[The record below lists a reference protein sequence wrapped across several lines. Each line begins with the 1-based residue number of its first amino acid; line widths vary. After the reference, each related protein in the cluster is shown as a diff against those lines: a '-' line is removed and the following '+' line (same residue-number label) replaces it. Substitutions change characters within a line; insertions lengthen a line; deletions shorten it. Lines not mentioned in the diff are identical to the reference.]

1 MARAIWKGAISFGLV
16 NVPVTLF
23 PASTTHKLDLDWLDK
38 RTMSPVGYKRVNKE
52 NGKEVPRDQIV
63 HGYEYEKG
71 NYVVLSD
78 DEIRAANPAATQTVD
93 ILAFVDATEVSFMY
107 LDTPYYLV
115 PERGGAKAY
124 ALLHAALIRAGKLG
138 IARVVMHTRAH
149 LAVLAPAGDALVLDT
164 LRWQDE
170 MRDPAEVGLTR
181 EKLGKLAA
189 PGDRELDMAIRLIDE
204 MSGPWR
210 PDDYHDTFQDDL
222 KALIDR
228 KIASGQTREIVQID
242 AGAPKLEHSGNV
254 TDLMALLRQSLG
266 TRGKREAVTVEAEA
280 VAGKA
285 ARPGAKASDK
295 GKGEGKTATVRKTK
309 KASEVSKASK
319 GSKATVGKTAKTPP
333 KRATSTKSS
342 KAR

>member
-23 PASTTHKLDLDWLDK
+23 PASTTHTLDLDWLDK

-52 NGKEVPRDQIV
+52 NGQEVPRDQIV

-93 ILAFVDATEVSFMY
+93 ILAFVDATDVSFMY

-115 PERGGAKAY
+115 PERAGAKAY
-124 ALLHAALIRAGKLG
+124 ALLHAALIKAGKLG

-170 MRDPAEVGLTR
+170 MRDPAEVGLTK
-181 EKLGKLAA
+181 EKLDKRSA
-189 PGDRELDMAIRLIDE
+189 PGERELDMAIRLIDE

-210 PDDYHDTFQDDL
+210 PGNYHDTFQDDL

-228 KIASGQTREIVQID
+228 KIASGQTREVAQIE
-242 AGAPKLEHSGNV
+242 ASAPKLSSPGNV
-254 TDLMALLRQSLG
+254 TDLMALLKQSLG
-266 TRGKREAVTVEAEA
+266 TKGQREAVQAAAQDVESKASGNRKSA
-280 VAGKA
+280 KSTKSAGGSADKKTATKKAAPGKA
-285 ARPGAKASDK
+285 ATRRAKS
-295 GKGEGKTATVRKTK
+295 TR
-309 KASEVSKASK
+309 
-319 GSKATVGKTAKTPP
+319 AK
-333 KRATSTKSS
+333 
-342 KAR
+342 

>member
-23 PASTTHKLDLDWLDK
+23 PASSTHTLDLDWLDK

-93 ILAFVDATEVSFMY
+93 ILAFVNATDMSFMY

-124 ALLHAALIRAGKLG
+124 ALLHAALIKAGKLG

-164 LRWQDE
+164 LRWHDE

-181 EKLGKLAA
+181 DKLGKLAA
-189 PGDRELDMAIRLIDE
+189 PGDRELDMAVRLIDE

-210 PDDYHDTFQDDL
+210 PQDYHDTFQDDL

-228 KIASGQTREIVQID
+228 KIASGQTREVAQIE
-242 AGAPKLEHSGNV
+242 ASAPKLSNTGG
-254 TDLMALLRQSLG
+254 TADLMALLRQSLG
-266 TRGKREAVTVEAEA
+266 TKGKRETVTIEAQDVETKPARSKKTTR
-280 VAGKA
+280 AGASGSSAKSAKDKPVRKA
-285 ARPGAKASDK
+285 ATK
-295 GKGEGKTATVRKTK
+295 KTAAKKAGTK
-309 KASEVSKASK
+309 KAPSKRT
-319 GSKATVGKTAKTPP
+319 KAG
-333 KRATSTKSS
+333 
-342 KAR
+342 

>member
-16 NVPVTLF
+16 NVPVSLF
-23 PASTTHKLDLDWLDK
+23 PASTTHTLDLDWLDK

-78 DEIRAANPAATQTVD
+78 DDIRSANPAATQTVD
-93 ILAFVDATEVSFMY
+93 ILAFVNATDVSFMY

-124 ALLHAALIRAGKLG
+124 ALLHAALIKAGKLG

-170 MRDPAEVGLTR
+170 MRDPAEVGLTK

-189 PGDRELDMAIRLIDE
+189 PAERELEMAIRLIDE

-210 PDDYHDTFQDDL
+210 PGDYHDTFQDDL

-228 KIASGQTREIVQID
+228 KIASGQTREVAQIE
-242 AGAPKLEHSGNV
+242 ASAPQLPSRGNV

-266 TRGKREAVTVEAEA
+266 TKDKRAAVTIDAQDVD
-280 VAGKA
+280 
-285 ARPGAKASDK
+285 AKASGS
-295 GKGEGKTATVRKTK
+295 GKSKSAKAAAKPAKPSKTTKATKAKTGK
-309 KASEVSKASK
+309 KATGKPSPAKKAASGKAS
-319 GSKATVGKTAKTPP
+319 A
-333 KRATSTKSS
+333 KRAKG
-342 KAR
+342 R

>member
-93 ILAFVDATEVSFMY
+93 ILAFVDASDVSFMY

-124 ALLHAALIRAGKLG
+124 ALLHAALVRAGKLG

-170 MRDPAEVGLTR
+170 MRDPAEVGLTK

-210 PDDYHDTFQDDL
+210 PGDYHDTFQDDL

-228 KIASGQTREIVQID
+228 KIASGQTREVAQIE
-242 AGAPKLEHSGNV
+242 ASAPKLSGGNV
-254 TDLMALLRQSLG
+254 TDLMALLKQSLG
-266 TRGKREAVTVEAEA
+266 TKGKRESATLDAEDVEEKPTKKTSKKTAAGKTAVRKTA
-280 VAGKA
+280 AGKA
-285 ARPGAKASDK
+285 A
-295 GKGEGKTATVRKTK
+295 
-309 KASEVSKASK
+309 SKR
-319 GSKATVGKTAKTPP
+319 TKTAKS
-333 KRATSTKSS
+333 R
-342 KAR
+342 

>member
-23 PASTTHKLDLDWLDK
+23 PASTTHTLDLDWLDK
-38 RTMSPVGYKRVNKE
+38 RTMSPVGYKRINKE

-78 DEIRAANPAATQTVD
+78 DEIRSANPAATQTVD
-93 ILAFVDATEVSFMY
+93 ILAFVDATDVSFMY

-124 ALLHAALIRAGKLG
+124 ALLHSALIKAGKLG

-170 MRDPAEVGLTR
+170 MRDPAEVGLTK

-189 PGDRELDMAIRLIDE
+189 PGERELDMAIRLIEE

-210 PDDYHDTFQDDL
+210 PGDYHDTFQDDL

-228 KIASGQTREIVQID
+228 KIASGQTREVAQIE
-242 AGAPKLEHSGNV
+242 ASAPKLSSNGNV
-254 TDLMALLRQSLG
+254 TDLMALLKQSLG
-266 TRGKREAVTVEAEA
+266 TKGKRESVAIEAQDVDA
-280 VAGKA
+280 KTSGSGKSAKSAAKATKATKAKAGK
-285 ARPGAKASDK
+285 
-295 GKGEGKTATVRKTK
+295 KTAAKR
-309 KASEVSKASK
+309 ASPSKAS
-319 GSKATVGKTAKTPP
+319 AKRT
-333 KRATSTKSS
+333 

>member
-93 ILAFVDATEVSFMY
+93 ILAFVDASDVSFMY

-170 MRDPAEVGLTR
+170 MRDPAEVGLTK

-210 PDDYHDTFQDDL
+210 PGDYHDTFQDDL

-228 KIASGQTREIVQID
+228 KIASGQTREVAQIE
-242 AGAPKLEHSGNV
+242 ASAPKLSGGNV
-254 TDLMALLRQSLG
+254 TDLMALLKQSLG
-266 TRGKREAVTVEAEA
+266 TKGKRESAAVDAEDVEEKPAKKT
-280 VAGKA
+280 GKKTT
-285 ARPGAKASDK
+285 AR
-295 GKGEGKTATVRKTK
+295 KTATRKTAVRKTT
-309 KASEVSKASK
+309 ASKAASK
-319 GSKATVGKTAKTPP
+319 
-333 KRATSTKSS
+333 RTKSAKS
-342 KAR
+342 K

>member
-23 PASTTHKLDLDWLDK
+23 PASTTHTLDLDWLDK
-38 RTMSPVGYKRVNKE
+38 RTMSPVGYRRVNKE

-78 DEIRAANPAATQTVD
+78 DEIRSANPTATQTVD
-93 ILAFVDATEVSFMY
+93 ILAFVDATDVSFMY

-124 ALLHAALIRAGKLG
+124 ALLHAALIKAGKLG

-170 MRDPAEVGLTR
+170 MRDPAEVGLTK
-181 EKLGKLAA
+181 EKLGKLAS
-189 PGDRELDMAIRLIDE
+189 PGERELDMAIRLIDE
-204 MSGPWR
+204 MSGN
-210 PDDYHDTFQDDL
+210 
-222 KALIDR
+222 
-228 KIASGQTREIVQID
+228 
-242 AGAPKLEHSGNV
+242 GNV
-254 TDLMALLRQSLG
+254 TDLMALLKQSLG
-266 TRGKREAVTVEAEA
+266 TRGKREDVAVEAQA
-280 VAGKA
+280 VEPK
-285 ARPGAKASDK
+285 AKASGS
-295 GKGEGKTATVRKTK
+295 GKSTTSVTKSATKSAKKSTHKPAKAKPRRKTA
-309 KASEVSKASK
+309 
-319 GSKATVGKTAKTPP
+319 AKTTSANKPSAR
-333 KRATSTKSS
+333 RAKG
-342 KAR
+342 R

>member
-23 PASTTHKLDLDWLDK
+23 PASTTHTLDLDWLDK
-38 RTMSPVGYKRVNKE
+38 RTMSPVGYKRINKE

-78 DEIRAANPAATQTVD
+78 DEIRSANPAATQTVD
-93 ILAFVDATEVSFMY
+93 ILAFVDATDVSFMY

-124 ALLHAALIRAGKLG
+124 ALLHSALIKAGKLG

-170 MRDPAEVGLTR
+170 MRDPAEVGLTK

-189 PGDRELDMAIRLIDE
+189 PGERELDMAIRLIEE

-210 PDDYHDTFQDDL
+210 PGDYHDTFQDDL

-228 KIASGQTREIVQID
+228 KIASGQTREVAQIE
-242 AGAPKLEHSGNV
+242 ASAPKLSSNGNV
-254 TDLMALLRQSLG
+254 TDLMALLKQSLG
-266 TRGKREAVTVEAEA
+266 TKGKRESVAIEAQDVDA
-280 VAGKA
+280 KTSGSGKSAKSAAKATKATKAKAGK
-285 ARPGAKASDK
+285 
-295 GKGEGKTATVRKTK
+295 KTA
-309 KASEVSKASK
+309 A
-319 GSKATVGKTAKTPP
+319 
-333 KRATSTKSS
+333 KRASPSKSS
-342 KAR
+342 AKRTKAR

>member
-78 DEIRAANPAATQTVD
+78 DEIRSANPTATQTVD
-93 ILAFVDATEVSFMY
+93 ILAFVDATDVSFMY

-124 ALLHAALIRAGKLG
+124 ALLHAALIKAGKLG

-170 MRDPAEVGLTR
+170 MRDPAEVGLTK
-181 EKLGKLAA
+181 EKLQKLAA
-189 PGDRELDMAIRLIDE
+189 PGERELDMAIRLIDE

-210 PDDYHDTFQDDL
+210 PGDYHDTFQDDL

-228 KIASGQTREIVQID
+228 KIASGQTREVAQIE
-242 AGAPKLEHSGNV
+242 ASAPKLANNANV
-254 TDLMALLRQSLG
+254 TDLVALLRQSLG
-266 TRGKREAVTVEAEA
+266 TKGKRDAVTVDAQDVEEKPAKA
-280 VAGKA
+280 RKASTTASATASAKA
-285 ARPGAKASDK
+285 ATKAATKAADGRTVK
-295 GKGEGKTATVRKTK
+295 KTAAKKTS
-309 KASEVSKASK
+309 A
-319 GSKATVGKTAKTPP
+319 
-333 KRATSTKSS
+333 KRAKSTKST
-342 KAR
+342 KAK